1 MRNMTLVLLA
11 GVLLLPACGLLQHS
25 LWRPETLVPVETDRA
40 HAVSM
45 IHLCAKQGYK
55 GQAFASLPES
65 KNAQC
70 QPRGRGQE
78 CAMLLEYPEDRYFS
92 FVDARSY
99 TAMVQAKTLFNVG
112 VDNAGNIKQCRT
124 ETE

>member
-1 MRNMTLVLLA
+1 MRNLIFVYLIAL
-11 GVLLLPACGLLQHS
+11 LLLPACGLLQHS
-25 LWRPETLVPVETDRA
+25 LWRPEALVPIETDRT

-45 IHLCAKQGYK
+45 KNLCAKQGYK
-55 GQAFASLPES
+55 AQAFAALPES

-70 QPRGRGQE
+70 HPRGRGQE
-78 CAMLLEYPEDRYFS
+78 CALLLVYPEDRYFS

-99 TAMVQAKTLFNVG
+99 TAIVQAKTWFNIV
-112 VDNAGNIKQCRT
+112 VDSTGNMTRCYT